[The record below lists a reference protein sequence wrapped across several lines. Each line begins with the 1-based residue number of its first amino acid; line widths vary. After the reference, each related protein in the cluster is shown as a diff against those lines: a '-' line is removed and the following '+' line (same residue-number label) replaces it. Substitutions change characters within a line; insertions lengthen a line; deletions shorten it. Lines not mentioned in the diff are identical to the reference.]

1 MSRKLFVGN
10 LPFSTSEG
18 ELQDLFEQAG
28 AIESVRVM
36 RDMATGRA
44 RGFAFV
50 EMQTD
55 EDAQAAIQRFN
66 GTELGGRA
74 IVVNEAR
81 PKPEFAG
88 SGGGGEGT
96 AGGVAEKR
104 CVLPLF
110 TRRPGGAVVGRC
122 NTSPGC
128 RRFMWPRSSRS
139 SRFSECSQT
148 DSGVRP
154 CAAAMRLR

>member
-55 EDAQAAIQRFN
+55 EDAQTAIQRFN

-88 SGGGGEGT
+88 AGGGRGR
-96 AGGVAEKR
+96 A
-104 CVLPLF
+104 P
-110 TRRPGGAVVGRC
+110 RRE
-122 NTSPGC
+122 
-128 RRFMWPRSSRS
+128 PRW
-139 SRFSECSQT
+139 
-148 DSGVRP
+148 
-154 CAAAMRLR
+154 

>member
-55 EDAQAAIQRFN
+55 EDAQAAIQKFN

-88 SGGGGEGT
+88 SGGGGGR
-96 AGGVAEKR
+96 GRG
-104 CVLPLF
+104 P
-110 TRRPGGAVVGRC
+110 RRE
-122 NTSPGC
+122 
-128 RRFMWPRSSRS
+128 PRW
-139 SRFSECSQT
+139 
-148 DSGVRP
+148 
-154 CAAAMRLR
+154 

>member
-88 SGGGGEGT
+88 GGGGRGR
-96 AGGVAEKR
+96 G
-104 CVLPLF
+104 PS
-110 TRRPGGAVVGRC
+110 RRE
-122 NTSPGC
+122 
-128 RRFMWPRSSRS
+128 PRW
-139 SRFSECSQT
+139 
-148 DSGVRP
+148 
-154 CAAAMRLR
+154 